1 MFSSSD
7 EKESRRSDF
16 CETLETESIVGWLL
30 SALVVI
36 AWHFTLKEQIRW
48 HGSATPATRAEIS
61 GAVSN
66 GDLSLPVIFFPLH
79 KHEQA

>member
-16 CETLETESIVGWLL
+16 CETHETESIVGWLL

-48 HGSATPATRAEIS
+48 HGSATPATRAER
-61 GAVSN
+61 AVSN
-66 GDLSLPVIFFPLH
+66 GDLSLPAIFFPLH